1 MSLAVKKVLQA
12 YQALA
17 VHISKPSSSVHGK
30 KSHWMMM
37 MARCLLPPLGKLEPW
52 NWRQQRQVTMYQ
64 DQERVMDDMV
74 GGMASFA
81 PVFPLKGEN
90 VKVLET
96 PSQFL
101 EEVKQGIRNAKERV
115 VLASLYIGT
124 GSLEIELMHLPV
136 IPPFR

>member
-1 MSLAVKKVLQA
+1 LQA
-12 YQALA
+12 SQALA
-17 VHISKPSSSVHGK
+17 VHISKPPSSVHGK

-37 MARCLLPPLGKLEPW
+37 MMMARCLLPPIGKLQPW

-64 DQERVMDDMV
+64 GQESMIDDMV

-101 EEVKQGIRNAKERV
+101 EEVKEGIRNAKERV